1 MKQKANYSS
10 QIYEYSSRTRN
21 LTAETVGV
29 VKGEKYFPVFNENL
43 VFKPLTKSKPFSTP
57 LFAYAE
63 VFWSWVINEYFVSAP
78 QYQLAICK
86 DYETETEKYYDYGT
100 VCPMIYGKGEHL
112 MNLLEFFRKYPGDKV
127 NINDYVNY
135 CQMFYDYTE
144 ILNADYFQTHQELAE
159 ELAIQIL
166 ISVLKGDQN
175 YHYENIAFICNE
187 AGEILRLA
195 PMIDHEFSTYF
206 MFPDSMPRQMYW
218 FEQLARSIQG
228 DEVQL
233 GEFDYLTNE
242 TERHLME
249 KSATCLHKN
258 LIYIREH
265 YPEVCQVFLE
275 KLSRLEKNLKEKKEL
290 FELEKGPGYPET
302 ANSDAY
308 LIGKARYKDHDEK
321 KAREYEVK
329 YSGKEKQINFE
340 VVNSVSV
347 YEIKKIMQQ
356 MREIL
361 EK

>member
-1 MKQKANYSS
+1 MPEEDKT
-10 QIYEYSSRTRN
+10 ELRTRDE
-21 LTAETVGV
+21 LLARI
-29 VKGEKYFPVFNENL
+29 
-43 VFKPLTKSKPFSTP
+43 
-57 LFAYAE
+57 A
-63 VFWSWVINEYFVSAP
+63 VSM
-78 QYQLAICK
+78 
-86 DYETETEKYYDYGT
+86 GGR
-100 VCPMIYGKGEHL
+100 V
-112 MNLLEFFRKYPGDKV
+112 
-127 NINDYVNY
+127 
-135 CQMFYDYTE
+135 
-144 ILNADYFQTHQELAE
+144 AE
-159 ELAIQIL
+159 ELVLQIL
-166 ISVLKGDQN
+166 VSILKGDQN
-175 YHYENIAFICNE
+175 YHYENIAFVCRE
-187 AGEILRLA
+187 DDKILRLA